1 MKMIKKNKWRLII
14 SSIIIMLPCLLG
26 FFGSELLPETIATHW
41 GVDGAADGF
50 MSSSLAF
57 IVLPAILL
65 AIHWICMIIS
75 AAIDKNSGQNRKVME
90 ITFWIIPVIS
100 LISCGTIFAAALG
113 YTTKLHIFAL
123 SIIAVAFIV
132 IGNYMPKTTRN
143 RTMGIKLR
151 WTLANDENWNAT
163 HRFSGKVFVTAG
175 FLSLLATFLPPKTLP
190 IVLVTII
197 ALAVLLPFIYS
208 YRFYKKQLAIGTVTK
223 EDYAKSYN
231 KLIGKKYSII
241 GSVAAVI
248 ILVGVAVL
256 MFVGNVETDLGED
269 ALTVKASFGYGATLN
284 YDDITEI
291 EYREDGVDGT
301 RAVGFA
307 SAKLLLGTFQ
317 NDELGTYTRFTTA
330 RNCACVVIKTND
342 RTYVIGVNNEATV
355 KEIYERI
362 SSEISE

>member
-1 MKMIKKNKWRLII
+1 MIKKNKLRLII

-26 FFGSELLPETIATHW
+26 VFGSELLPETIATHW

-75 AAIDKNSGQNRKVME
+75 AAIDKNSEQNRKVME

-163 HRFSGKVFVTAG
+163 HRFSGKVFVIAG

-208 YRFYKKQLAIGTVTK
+208 YRFYKKQLASGTATK

-231 KLIGKKYSII
+231 KLIGKKYSVI
-241 GSVAAVI
+241 GAVI
-248 ILVGVAVL
+248 VIIVIIVVILL
-256 MFVGNVETDLGED
+256 MFVGNIETDLGED

-301 RAVGFA
+301 REVGFA

-317 NDELGTYTRFTTA
+317 NDELGTYTRFSTA
-330 RNCACVVIKTND
+330 GNCACVVIKTND

>member
-1 MKMIKKNKWRLII
+1 MIKKNKLRLII

-75 AAIDKNSGQNRKVME
+75 AAIDKNSEQNRKVME

-163 HRFSGKVFVTAG
+163 HRFSGKVYVIAG

-190 IVLVTII
+190 IALVTII
-197 ALAVLLPFIYS
+197 ALTVLLPLIYS
-208 YRFYKKQLAIGTVTK
+208 YRFYKKQLERGTATK
-223 EDYAKSYN
+223 EEYKSSYN
-231 KLIGKKYSII
+231 KMMGKKT
-241 GSVAAVI
+241 SVLVSVI
-248 ILVGVAVL
+248 VAIVL
-256 MFVGNVETDLGED
+256 IVVMIMMFVGDIESTLGEN
-269 ALTVKASFGYGATLN
+269 ALTVKAGFGYSVTLN
-284 YDDITEI
+284 YDDISSI
-291 EYREDGVDGT
+291 EYREDGVDGM
-301 RAVGFA
+301 RVMGIS
-307 SAKLLLGTFQ
+307 SAKLLIGSFK
-317 NDELGTYTRFTTA
+317 NSELGTYTRYTTTG
-330 RNCACVVIKTND
+330 NCPCVIIRAND
-342 RTYVIGVNNEATV
+342 STYVIGFDDEAAV

>member
-1 MKMIKKNKWRLII
+1 MIKKNKWRLII

-26 FFGSELLPETIATHW
+26 FFGSNLLPETIATHW
-41 GVDGAADGF
+41 GVNGTADGF

-57 IVLPAILL
+57 IILPAILL

-75 AAIDKNSGQNRKVME
+75 AAIDKNSEQNRKVME

-113 YTTKLHIFAL
+113 YTTKLHIFVLA
-123 SIIAVAFIV
+123 IIAVAFIV

-143 RTMGIKLR
+143 RTMGIKIR

-163 HRFSGKVFVTAG
+163 HRFSGKVFVIAG
-175 FLSLLATFLPPKTLP
+175 FLSLLSIFLPPKALP
-190 IVLVTII
+190 FVLIAIIAAGTII
-197 ALAVLLPFIYS
+197 PVVYS
-208 YRFYKKQLAIGTVTK
+208 YSFYKKQLASGSVTK
-223 EDYAKSYN
+223 EEYKKSYD
-231 KLIGKKYSII
+231 KLMGKKYSII

-248 ILVGVAVL
+248 ILVGVAIL
-256 MFVGNVETDLGED
+256 MFVGNIETTLGED

-291 EYREDGVDGT
+291 EYREDGVDGART
-301 RAVGFA
+301 VGFA

-330 RNCACVVIKTND
+330 RNCACVVIKAND
-342 RTYVIGVNNEATV
+342 HVYVIGVNNEATV